1 MTQIDPSKLV
11 AYLDRELDG
20 AEARSVERAVAAGP
34 ALEAR
39 LRSLQDV
46 DLALRA
52 AYDPVMTAPLPPLVI
67 QSQLL
72 QGVGSR

>member
-1 MTQIDPSKLV
+1 MTQIDPGKLA

-20 AEARSVERAVAAGP
+20 AEARSVERAVAADP

-39 LRSLQDV
+39 LRSLQEV

-52 AYDPVMTAPLPPLVI
+52 AYDPVMTAPLRPW
-67 QSQLL
+67 
-72 QGVGSR
+72 